1 MRCVSNT
8 PLMRLELT
16 GRHLVVTPAVRRLVE
31 RKLARL
37 ERMLNDAA
45 LSAQVV
51 LAVEKHQRR
60 ADVTL
65 HARDEKF
72 LHAVG
77 VGAVWEAAMGDAME
91 KLQQQAQK
99 VKGKWKERKRR
110 GRGNAALQA
119 PDQGVAAVAVTPATA
134 GKRVRMPQIFKSA
147 RQAIVS
153 MSVADAARQAAANG
167 EGVVIFRDLDTRSI
181 SVLCRRSNG
190 ELTLIETS

>member
-1 MRCVSNT
+1 
-8 PLMRLELT
+8 MRLELT
-16 GRHLVVTPAVRRLVE
+16 GRHFVVTPAVRRLVE

-77 VGAVWEAAMGDAME
+77 VGAVWEAAMGDAIE

-99 VKGKWKERKRR
+99 IKGKWKERKRR
-110 GRGNAALQA
+110 GRAGAVPQAAERGA
-119 PDQGVAAVAVTPATA
+119 GAAATPAPGTR
-134 GKRVRMPQIFKSA
+134 RVRMPQIFKSA

-181 SVLCRRSNG
+181 SVLCRRSDG

>member
-1 MRCVSNT
+1 MRV
-8 PLMRLELT
+8 ELT

-31 RKLARL
+31 RKLVRL

-45 LSAQVV
+45 VSAQVV

-60 ADVTL
+60 ADVSL
-65 HARDEKF
+65 HARGEKF

-77 VGAVWEAAMGDAME
+77 IGAVWEAAMGDAME
-91 KLQQQAQK
+91 KLLQQAQK

-110 GRGNAALQA
+110 GRGGAALQPA
-119 PDQGVAAVAVTPATA
+119 DSERVAAVKPAPA
-134 GKRVRMPQIFKSA
+134 AKRIRMPQIFKSE
-147 RQAIVS
+147 RQAIET

-181 SVLCRRSNG
+181 SVLCRRGDG